1 MKFGLI
7 LAGVVKPHLWQGS
20 SSCAVVLVDDDVLM
34 RWKMGIPPPICY
46 VFSSFHCYKLV
57 WMNYNYLHL
66 TDRELQLLRSVSQN
80 YRLCFASVSRSYF
93 FSWAHMSATQV
104 MCGST
109 CELRVAYLWVHV
121 ECCRFVK
128 LRAQAVV
135 VPWQFDTSSCSF
147 MKVTHKRMVF
157 DWANPY
163 VVCRSK

>member
-1 MKFGLI
+1 MI
-7 LAGVVKPHLWQGS
+7 LAGVVKPYFVAREQQLYSGS
-20 SSCAVVLVDDDVLM
+20 CGWWWCSYEMKDGDFFPYLK
-34 RWKMGIPPPICY
+34 W
-46 VFSSFHCYKLV
+46 FSSFHCYKLV

-80 YRLCFASVSRSYF
+80 YRLRFASVSRSYF

-109 CELRVAYLWVHV
+109 CELRVAYLWIHV

-163 VVCRSK
+163 IVCRSK